1 MLGEIFDN
9 QGRGTAGWHWP
20 AVHPEARKFAAVS
33 GVACLAAAVCGWSLL
48 AWPLGILT
56 YCICAFFRDP
66 LRVTP
71 HGDKLIVAPADGLIT
86 LIEKVA
92 PPREL
97 SVQEGSGLPG
107 LGTTPV
113 TRVSIFM
120 SVFDVHINRAPI
132 AGTVSRVVYIPGK
145 FMNADL
151 DKASEENERQH
162 ILIDRGN
169 GLLVGFTQIAGLVAR
184 RIVPFVK
191 PGDIIGAGQ
200 RIGLIRFGSRV
211 DVYLPEGTE
220 PLVVLGQRTVAG
232 ETILAEVGQS
242 AVIEGVCQ

>member
-1 MLGEIFDN
+1 MAGEISDN
-9 QGRGTAGWHWP
+9 RGRGTASWHWP

-33 GVACLAAAVCGWSLL
+33 AVACVLSAIMGWSLL

-56 YCICAFFRDP
+56 YGICAFFRDP
-66 LRVTP
+66 QRVTP
-71 HGDKLIVAPADGLIT
+71 RGDRLVVAPADGLIT
-86 LIEKVA
+86 LIEKVI

-97 SVQEGSGLPG
+97 VMDDGSGTAG

-113 TRVSIFM
+113 TRISIFM
-120 SVFDVHINRAPI
+120 SVFDVHINRSPI
-132 AGTVSRVVYIPGK
+132 AGTVTRVIYIPGK

-162 ILIDRGN
+162 ILVDRGN
-169 GLLVGFTQIAGLVAR
+169 GVMVGFTQIAGLVAR

-211 DVYLPEGTE
+211 DVYLPEDTE
-220 PLVVLGQRTVAG
+220 PMVVLGQRTVAG
-232 ETILAEVGQS
+232 ETVLAEIGQ
-242 AVIEGVCQ
+242 APMIEGVAQ